1 MKAIIDDCEV
11 LSVSL
16 MKTIDS
22 LRDDII
28 IIMRTDEEILSQS
41 GFQAMKL
48 AGDRIRMALAIE
60 HVVGVYC
67 GEKFYPKEYT
77 KSKEKKPYGVG
88 YVPGTYDLL
97 HCGHLENIR
106 AAAELCDV
114 VVVGVNADSLV
125 WRNKNVKP
133 RQNQKT
139 RMYVMKHLEGVDHV
153 ILVETNNKSDAN
165 VKIAA
170 ATKRS
175 MDVIILGEDL
185 KGKAIND
192 EELPEGCEL
201 VYTSRTAQ
209 QMQQRSSTVER
220 AYIAQLEER
229 NRKLEEENSALQR
242 RLAQFSMQ
250 VDDE

>member
-1 MKAIIDDCEV
+1 MKRVI
-11 LSVSL
+11 
-16 MKTIDS
+16 T
-22 LRDDII
+22 
-28 IIMRTDEEILSQS
+28 
-41 GFQAMKL
+41 
-48 AGDRIRMALAIE
+48 
-60 HVVGVYC
+60 Y
-67 GEKFYPKEYT
+67 
-77 KSKEKKPYGVG
+77 
-88 YVPGTYDLL
+88 GTYDLL